1 MAKCSNLFS
10 LSLIFT
16 STFCCANEQTQVF
29 LDGDKIH
36 YQGGLAKEA
45 NEKVFEIFE
54 RNTAK
59 IKWLSIKS
67 VGGEVNLGL
76 DLAEFINKN
85 RLNVEVTEYCLSS
98 CANYVFPAAH
108 EKRITNHALIG
119 FHGGTSGMA
128 AGVAEFIKTL
138 PESER
143 EATQK
148 HFDEYGEKTLAR
160 EADFFQKLDVNPNI
174 TTLGQSDKYKKYAD
188 AGRYVGWYYS
198 ISDLGKLGVNNIAV
212 LNPPWAYQP
221 LSEKSLFYKVDIDW
235 FL

>member
-1 MAKCSNLFS
+1 MAKFLNLFS

-16 STFCCANEQTQVF
+16 STFCYANEPTKVF

-45 NEKVFEIFE
+45 NEMVFEIFKK
-54 RNTAK
+54 NTSK
-59 IKWLSIKS
+59 IKWLAIKS

-85 RLNVEVTEYCLSS
+85 SLKVEVTEYCLSS

-108 EKRITNHALIG
+108 EKLITNHALIG

-160 EADFFQKLDVNPNI
+160 EADFFQRLGVNPNI
-174 TTLGQSDKYKKYAD
+174 TTLGQSDKYKKYED
-188 AGRYVGWYYS
+188 AGSYVGWYYA
-198 ISDLGKLGVNNIAV
+198 ISDLNKLGVKNISV
-212 LNPPWAYQP
+212 LNPPWVFKQ
-221 LSEKSLFYKVDIDW
+221 LSEKSQFYKVEVTGS
-235 FL
+235 